1 MKPLRIIF
9 MGSPELAIPSLRILK
24 ESSHRIVGVVSQ
36 PNKPAGRGQELSPPP
51 VAQYAKEQGLPLFQP
66 ERVKNNPE
74 FLETLRGL
82 NADLIAIVAYGKILP
97 PELLSLTPLQCV
109 NVHFSLLPKYRGAA
123 PMQWAVIDGEEETG
137 VTTFILVDKVDAGPV
152 LLQKRVSI
160 EPEDTCVELAP
171 RLANLGAMALL
182 ETVEGLSEG
191 SLTPMPQ
198 NDAFATLA
206 PLLKKEDGRL
216 DFSRKA
222 RFLVNQV
229 RGMNPWPGTS
239 TTYQG
244 KFLKVFRAEA
254 TAARGGAVPGTVVV
268 ADAQNAERGLQIACK
283 DSSLLLKEVQ
293 LEGKKRMP
301 ITDFLKGHPVAL
313 GEKLGL

>member
-9 MGSPELAIPSLRILK
+9 MGSPEVAVPSLKILK
-24 ESSHRIVGVVSQ
+24 QSVHRIVGVVSQ
-36 PNKPAGRGQELSPPP
+36 PDKPAGRVQSLTSPA
-51 VAQYAKEQGLPLFQP
+51 VAQYAKDNGLPLFQP

-74 FLETLRGL
+74 FLEVLKNL
-82 NADLIAIVAYGKILP
+82 QADLIAIVAYGKILP
-97 PELLSLTPLQCV
+97 AEMLTLTRLQCI

-123 PMQWAVIDGEEETG
+123 PMQWAVIEGEEETG

-152 LLQKRVSI
+152 LMQKRVSI

-171 RLANLGAMALL
+171 RLANLGAQTLL
-182 ETVEGLSEG
+182 ETVNGLSEE

-198 NDAFATLA
+198 NESHATGA

-222 RFLVNQV
+222 RFLVNQI

-239 TTYQG
+239 TLYQG
-244 KFLKVFRAEA
+244 KLLKVFSAEA
-254 TAARGGAVPGTVVV
+254 TAGRPGAQPGSVVV
-268 ADAQNAERGLQIACK
+268 SDPYNIERGLQIACK

-301 ITDFLKGHPVAL
+301 ITEFLKGNPVKV
-313 GEKLGL
+313 GERLGL

>member
-9 MGSPELAIPSLRILK
+9 MGSPEVAVPSLKILK
-24 ESSHRIVGVVSQ
+24 ESLHEVVAVVSQ
-36 PNKPAGRGQELSPPP
+36 PDKPAGRGQLLTAPA
-51 VAQYAKEQGLPLFQP
+51 VAQYAKDNGLPLFQP
-66 ERVKNNPE
+66 DRIKNNPE
-74 FLETLRGL
+74 FLEILKNL
-82 NADLIAIVAYGKILP
+82 KADLIAIVAYGKILP
-97 PELLSLTPLQCV
+97 PELLNLTPLQCI
-109 NVHFSLLPKYRGAA
+109 NVHFSILPKYRGAA
-123 PMQWAVIDGEEETG
+123 PMQWAVIEGEEETG
-137 VTTFILVDKVDAGPV
+137 VTTFILVDKVDAGPI

-171 RLANLGAMALL
+171 RLANLGSITLL
-182 ETVEGLSEG
+182 ETVNGLSEG
-191 SLTPMPQ
+191 ALTPMPQ
-198 NDAFATLA
+198 NDFHATIA

-216 DFSRKA
+216 DFTRKA
-222 RFLVNQV
+222 RFLVNQI

-244 KFLKVFRAEA
+244 KFLKIFRAEE

-268 ADAQNAERGLQIACK
+268 VDAHNADRGLQIACK

-301 ITDFLKGHPVAL
+301 ITEFLKGNPVTI
-313 GEKLGL
+313 GERLGL